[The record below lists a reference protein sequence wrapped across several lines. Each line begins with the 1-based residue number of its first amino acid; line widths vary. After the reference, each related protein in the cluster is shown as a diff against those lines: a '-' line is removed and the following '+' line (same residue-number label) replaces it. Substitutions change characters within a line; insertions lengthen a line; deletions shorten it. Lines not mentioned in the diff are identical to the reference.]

1 MGGRGER
8 IKKNKIKIINSLL
21 FLWQSRTG
29 RLQHFLPLSST
40 LRSLLDTYLFSFSC
54 PPSAFSC
61 ITSGG
66 ISGRLQGV
74 CASGGKAVRR
84 REGAILRLSGR
95 TCLAVEQRAEPAT
108 GATSPTKTPARGG
121 KADLSRGRYSD
132 ESQPTLFLFVLL
144 PESTSRPICVSGA
157 ANSILNKKKNI
168 ISFGI

>member
-1 MGGRGER
+1 M
-8 IKKNKIKIINSLL
+8 

-29 RLQHFLPLSST
+29 RLQHFLLLSST
-40 LRSLLDTYLFSFSC
+40 LLSLLDTYLFSFSF

-74 CASGGKAVRR
+74 FASRGKAVRR

-95 TCLAVEQRAEPAT
+95 TRLAVEQRAEPAT

-121 KADLSRGRYSD
+121 KADLNRGRDSD
-132 ESQPTLFLFVLL
+132 ESQPTLFLFELL
-144 PESTSRPICVSGA
+144 PGSKSWPICISAA
-157 ANSILNKKKNI
+157 ANSVCDKKKKI
-168 ISFGI
+168 ISSSILSSCSREA